1 MHVEYF
7 DAATREV
14 QAQFAETIEQARQ
27 RYWPFPLVLYN
38 DQVVLAG
45 DVNVYRLSRMI
56 HDELSAAPA
65 EA

>member
-1 MHVEYF
+1 MHVEYL
-7 DAATREV
+7 DAATAAV
-14 QAQFAETIEQARQ
+14 QAQYAETIEEARQ

-45 DVNVYRLSRMI
+45 DVNVYRLSRLI
-56 HDELSAAPA
+56 REDLDAAPA